1 MTCFGTV
8 LHDEKL
14 ISEMFRGAREGDTD
28 KAGQLAS
35 RQASRQDAGQKRRT
49 LGHWDFL
56 AKVGRAATL

>member
-1 MTCFGTV
+1 
-8 LHDEKL
+8 
-14 ISEMFRGAREGDTD
+14 MFRGAREGDTD